1 MNGTHIGD
9 FFPEL
14 FNQALRFG
22 SSVTPLAFLLV
33 LIGII
38 AAGTRGLQGD
48 IQAMWSG
55 LGKALVICILIAIL
69 PDIVNGIQLAA
80 HALVQETGADPSKS
94 SEKFGSLIVGK
105 SESDSGEVGFMDI
118 LFHDRGGLGKA
129 ILFAMLMMVSFVA
142 LVIQYI
148 FFVIQQV
155 LVIYGIALGGVF
167 LAMFMVD
174 SLKSIASK
182 YFLGLV
188 SILIWP
194 VGWSLGDLVTTALL
208 ERAAGTGIHSEGV
221 SGFVSTTFQSL
232 FLAVVVSV
240 WLLISTIGFPLLID
254 QIITAGANAGSLIL
268 QRMGTALGFGASYAM
283 IGGTTAGMTGGSKTA
298 VAASTVAGAI
308 GGTVSG
314 AVSGSGGSLLP
325 TIIGLSAAKG
335 SIGDS
340 KSSSSEQS
348 DYNAEAVKISK
359 NKNT

>member
-14 FNQALRFG
+14 YNQALRFG
-22 SSVTPLAFLLV
+22 DTVTPVAFLLV

-38 AAGTRGLQGD
+38 VAGTRGLQGD
-48 IQAMWSG
+48 IQAMWGG
-55 LGKALVICILIAIL
+55 LSRALVICILIATL
-69 PDIVNGIQLAA
+69 PDIVNGIQLAS

-105 SESDSGEVGFMDI
+105 SESDSEEVGFMDI

-174 SLKSIASK
+174 SLKSIATK

-188 SILIWP
+188 AILIWP
-194 VGWSLGDLVTTALL
+194 VGWALGDIVTTALL
-208 ERAAGTGIHSEGV
+208 ERAAGTGVHGEGI
-221 SGFVSTTFQSL
+221 SGFASTGLQSL

-240 WLLISTIGFPLLID
+240 WLLITTIGFPLLIN
-254 QIITAGANAGSLIL
+254 QIVTAGANVGSLIL
-268 QRMGTALGFGASYAM
+268 QRMSTALGFGASYAM
-283 IGGTTAGMTGGSKTA
+283 IGGTTAAMTDGSKAA

-314 AVSGSGGSLLP
+314 AVGSSGSMLLP

-335 SIGDS
+335 SIGSRAPSPSGDP
-340 KSSSSEQS
+340 
-348 DYNAEAVKISK
+348 DYNAEAAKISK
-359 NKNT
+359 SKKQ